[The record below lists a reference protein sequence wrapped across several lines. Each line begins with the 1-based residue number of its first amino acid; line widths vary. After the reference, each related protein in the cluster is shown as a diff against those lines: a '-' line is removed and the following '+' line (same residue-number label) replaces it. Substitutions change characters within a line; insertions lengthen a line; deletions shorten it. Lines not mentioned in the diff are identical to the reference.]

1 MSILCTDNIAS
12 FHTLLMH
19 VAAHN
24 NWGGVRIN
32 GHLACAERRT
42 RSVLEKRL
50 KILRM
55 VVNREIIQ
63 SLLLIQTARVVL
75 IAIAIA
81 KTGKCTLVF
90 FIRQTCNW

>member
-50 KILRM
+50 D
-55 VVNREIIQ
+55 
-63 SLLLIQTARVVL
+63 SLEDL
-75 IAIAIA
+75 
-81 KTGKCTLVF
+81 KNGGKQGNYTVAVADSDSESCVDSNSY
-90 FIRQTCNW
+90 CPNW

>member
-1 MSILCTDNIAS
+1 MGISHAQSVELEVCWRNGSI
-12 FHTLLMH
+12 
-19 VAAHN
+19 
-24 NWGGVRIN
+24 
-32 GHLACAERRT
+32 
-42 RSVLEKRL
+42 RL

-81 KTGKCTLVF
+81 QTGKCTLVF